1 MDAWTF
7 PVVVHAPCTLGSLHT
22 MHPGERPEVVA
33 LVRDSLRSTPW
44 VTVVGAP
51 GSGKTTVARAV
62 AHGQDAVWVSARGED
77 EERITDLILD
87 AIGIQR
93 TPGETAEESLVRAL
107 SDRDVLV
114 VVDGLATFLPGVAE
128 AVTRILGA
136 CPGVRLLVT
145 STDAAGATTECV
157 VRLRPLALPK
167 SEAHLS
173 GPAYELLM
181 ARIRRAGGEEPGP
194 DEARRVR
201 ELLEATGGLP
211 LLIELLAVQIAAV
224 GLENV
229 APLTQVTDS
238 LQAAYDL
245 LSPRAQLGYRRLA
258 QMVAP
263 VSLDVLADV
272 VGLPR
277 AEVAEIAM
285 TLVSRSLAEVT
296 QARQFDMLAPIRRH
310 GRAIASTSPSDVVE
324 ARRGLV
330 RWAERVMAL
339 GDDRGAADEPW
350 LADLATMKSVILT
363 AAAEADTLP
372 AAYSLANR
380 SFSPLYTA
388 MLARDA
394 ADILEGVVLC
404 GDGPPEIGA
413 QVARRAAI
421 TVCEL
426 RGSFAGLPLLDN
438 AESQAVRSSDPDAE
452 RARNGSIRSEMFLD
466 AGDLEAAR
474 KEATLA
480 LEIGAADS
488 YLVRQTRRTLA
499 DIAVS
504 RGRFAESEALCAQ
517 IITGAS
523 PEELWMALSAQI
535 LRGRMAFERGRVL
548 EAQALARTA
557 YDMGREAAE
566 DRMALIA
573 ACLLRLTGARVD
585 EATPARDSLP
595 WALRVPVML
604 LDARD
609 LWRAGHARLAG
620 QHAADLVALAQGS
633 QLGRDL
639 IDARLL
645 LGGIL
650 VDLGDESQA
659 LSVFLVAL
667 EESVARGMPLRAAD
681 ALDALAYLGS
691 RRSIPGVEQW
701 WGAAA
706 EVRSSRAAVAWGGAA
721 RFRAGVSVRGCPEGW
736 IRHGEVMNACLDVVR
751 GAVVGSVDGKAAP
764 VPPNPGTGWLL
775 ETLTKAELTVAD
787 LVAEGL
793 TSRQIAERLFISPRT
808 VDAHLAHT
816 FRKLGIT
823 GRARLAALMAE
834 ARGSHPGG

>member
-1 MDAWTF
+1 
-7 PVVVHAPCTLGSLHT
+7 
-22 MHPGERPEVVA
+22 MHPGERPEVVD
-33 LVRDSLRSTPW
+33 LVREALRSTQW
-44 VTVVGAP
+44 VTIVGAP

-62 AHGQDAVWVSARGED
+62 AHRRDAVWVSARGED

-87 AIGIQR
+87 GISVQR
-93 TPGETAEESLVRAL
+93 APGDTAERSLLRAL
-107 SDRDVLV
+107 REREVLV
-114 VVDGLATFLPGVAE
+114 VVDGLATFLPGVAG
-128 AVTRILGA
+128 AVTRILAA

-145 STDAAGATTECV
+145 STDAAGATTERV

-167 SEAHLS
+167 DDAALS
-173 GPAYELLM
+173 GPAYDLLM
-181 ARIRRAGGEEPGP
+181 ARIRRAGGEEPGRE
-194 DEARRVR
+194 EARRVR

-211 LLIELLAVQIAAV
+211 LLIELLAVQITAV
-224 GLENV
+224 GLQNV

-277 AEVAEIAM
+277 AEVAEITM

-296 QARQFDMLAPIRRH
+296 DARQFDMLAPIRRH
-310 GRAIASTSPSDVVE
+310 GRAIAMTSPSDVVE

-350 LADLATMKSVILT
+350 LADLPTMKSVILT
-363 AAAEADTLP
+363 AAADAETLP

-394 ADILEGVVLC
+394 SDILEGVVLC
-404 GDGPPEIGA
+404 GDGPPDIGA

-438 AESQAVRSSDPDAE
+438 AESQAARSSYPDAE
-452 RARNGSIRSEMFLD
+452 RARNASIRSEMFLD
-466 AGDLEAAR
+466 AGDLEVARREAA
-474 KEATLA
+474 LA
-480 LEIGAADS
+480 LELGASDT
-488 YLVRQTRRTLA
+488 YLARQARRTLA
-499 DIAVS
+499 DIALS
-504 RGRFAESEALCAQ
+504 RGSFAESEALCAQ
-517 IITGAS
+517 IIAGAS

-566 DRMALIA
+566 NRMALIA
-573 ACLLRLTGARVD
+573 TCLLRLTGARVD
-585 EATPARDSLP
+585 ESIPARESLP

-609 LWRAGHARLAG
+609 LWRAGHTRLAG
-620 QHAADLVALAQGS
+620 QQAADLVALAQAS

-659 LSVFLVAL
+659 LSVFLVAF
-667 EESVARGMPLRAAD
+667 EESVARRMPLRAAD
-681 ALDALAYLGS
+681 SLDALAYLGS

-701 WGAAA
+701 WGAAT

-721 RFRAGVSVRGCPEGW
+721 RFRAGANGRACPEGW
-736 IRHGEVMNACLDVVR
+736 VRDGEVTHACLDAIR
-751 GAVVGSVDGKAAP
+751 AVAAASIDGSAPPAPPSPSNGSVLD
-764 VPPNPGTGWLL
+764 
-775 ETLTKAELTVAD
+775 TLTRAELTVAD

-823 GRARLAALMAE
+823 GRARLAALMTE
-834 ARGSHPGG
+834 ARGSQFSG